1 MNSFVDAFGSGLWA
15 LVAFAVLLG
24 AIIAVHEWGHF
35 FVARRCGVQ
44 VIRFSIGF
52 GRPLWS
58 RVGNDGTEYVVA
70 AIPLGGY
77 VKMLDEREAP
87 VPEAQLHRAFNRK
100 PVAQRFA
107 IVAAGPVVNLLFAVL
122 LYWLLFVVGTQQLAP
137 VIGSVAKASVAERA
151 GLRAGDEVLAIDGVT
166 VRSWEDIPLR
176 LAARVGESGQI
187 LFRVRSGAAGLEREV
202 PVPVDAFMHGREDG
216 SPSADIGVS
225 PWLPE
230 VPPVVGRVVE
240 TIDSDAGRI
249 AGPAAQA
256 GLRPGDRIL
265 RVDGLTVTDWSDWV
279 EAVRAS
285 PAIEMQVEIERDGRV
300 LTLALTPAATT
311 RDGSTIGAVGLV
323 MQSLRWPRDWPEEY
337 VREVRYGPLESVAR
351 AVAQTWDRSVLTLE
365 SIAKMATGMMS
376 VQSVGGPISIAKGA
390 GATASLGPEVFL
402 GFMAFLSISIGL
414 LNLLPIPVLD
424 GGHLVFYV
432 IEAVRG
438 KPLPE
443 RVQLVAL
450 NIGVALL
457 LALMSLAIFNDV
469 MRVLE

>member
-1 MNSFVDAFGSGLWA
+1 MSSFLDTFGSGLWA
-15 LVAFAVLLG
+15 LLAFVVLLG
-24 AIIAVHEWGHF
+24 VIIAVHEWGHF

-44 VIRFSIGF
+44 VLRFSIGF

-58 RVGNDGTEYVVA
+58 RMGADGTEYVVA

-87 VPEAQLHRAFNRK
+87 VPADQLHRAFNRK
-100 PVAQRFA
+100 PVSQRFA

-137 VIGSVAKASVAERA
+137 VIGSVTKASIADRS
-151 GLRAGDEVLAIDGVT
+151 GLQVGDEILAIDGIA
-166 VRSWEDIPLR
+166 VRSWEDVPLR
-176 LAARVGESGQI
+176 LAARVGESGTVQF
-187 LFRVRSGAAGLEREV
+187 LVRSGAAGIERSV
-202 PVPVDAFMHGREDG
+202 LVPVDAYMHGREDA
-216 SPSADIGVS
+216 SPSAELGVS
-225 PWLPE
+225 PWLPD
-230 VPPVVGRVVE
+230 VPPVVGEVVA
-240 TIDSDAGRI
+240 TIDSDAGRVD
-249 AGPAAQA
+249 GPAMRAGLQA
-256 GLRPGDRIL
+256 GDRVL
-265 RVDGLTVTDWSDWV
+265 RVDGLAVKDWVDWV

-285 PAIEMQVEIERDGRV
+285 PGQELLVEVERAGEIK
-300 LTLALTPAATT
+300 TLRLTPLAMT
-311 RDGSTIGAVGLV
+311 RDGQTIGAVGVV
-323 MQSLRWPRDWPEEY
+323 MKRLRWPEDWPAEY
-337 VREVRYGPLESVAR
+337 VREVRYGPVESVAR
-351 AVAQTWDRSVLTLE
+351 ALEATWDRSVLTLQA
-365 SIAKMATGMMS
+365 IGKMVSGMMS

-402 GFMAFLSISIGL
+402 GFMAFLSISIGM

-424 GGHLVFYV
+424 GGHLVFYA

-443 RVQLVAL
+443 RVQVVAL